1 MSHRGKRWWHL
12 CFVLTAVLCAGLVN
26 VSANAGLMP
35 FGRAHRAATAAL
47 ASPAPTNPLDPLT
60 ADEVATTFQ
69 VIAASPNFPPGALF
83 PIVKLKEP
91 PKSEVLAW
99 SPGQPFRREA
109 FANVYNN
116 AKNQLFEVVVDLHK
130 KSVVSWVGQPG
141 DQPAISLSEY
151 VTADSLVRAD
161 TRWQSAMLS
170 RGINPNDVYLDGW
183 APGDILLPAVPAGT
197 RLMRELSFFR
207 GSLPNPY
214 DRPIE
219 GVVVTVDMNRG
230 KVVDFIG
237 FVSSHVGHGSTR
249 STICRSPKMSPFSA
263 SSSKAMG
270 GRFIARQPSRDY

>member
-116 AKNQLFEVVVDLHK
+116 AKNQLFEVVVD
-130 KSVVSWVGQPG
+130 VGGAPGGRAG
-141 DQPAISLSEY
+141 DQFER
-151 VTADSLVRAD
+151 VRAAGL
-161 TRWQSAMLS
+161 SARS
-170 RGINPNDVYLDGW
+170 RYALAI
-183 APGDILLPAVPAGT
+183 GDA
-197 RLMRELSFFR
+197 
-207 GSLPNPY
+207 
-214 DRPIE
+214 
-219 GVVVTVDMNRG
+219 
-230 KVVDFIG
+230 
-237 FVSSHVGHGSTR
+237 
-249 STICRSPKMSPFSA
+249 
-263 SSSKAMG
+263 
-270 GRFIARQPSRDY
+270 QPRHQPQ